1 MHTRYSV
8 FMLTCASC
16 GSAVPENSRFCP
28 SCGRAFPSDDQATLE
43 FVSSRPKQ
51 AAEPSAKAAGK
62 KLGSSSHLSDE
73 GRFLPGRLL
82 AGRYRIIALL
92 GRGGMGE
99 VYRAD
104 DLTLGQSVALKFLP
118 EEADKDD
125 ALLER
130 FRNEVRISRRV
141 SHANVCRVYDV
152 GEVDGHTFFTMEYV
166 DGEDVASLLRRI
178 GRLPADK
185 ALEIA
190 RQLCAGL
197 AAAHAKGV
205 LHRDLKPANIMLDG
219 RGQVVITDFGL
230 AGLVDQV
237 SGADVRSGTPA
248 YMAPEQLAGKEVSV
262 KTDIYSLGMVLYEIF
277 TGKRAFDAESL
288 PDLVRIKTEST
299 PSKPTSLVK
308 DLDPA
313 VERIIL
319 RCLETDSA
327 LRPNSVINV
336 AAALPG
342 GDPLAAALAAGE
354 TPSPQMVA
362 AAGKT
367 EGLAPRTAVMAL
379 VIAIAGLILTAYLNI
394 RTSGMDKLHLNLSPE
409 VLTQKAKEI
418 IQKLGYDERPVD
430 SGGYLEFQSEFVD
443 YIQKNDK
450 PRPNWDQILSQR
462 PAPMDY
468 WYRQSPQYMVPARFF
483 APVLAHG
490 RLFPDDPPTVISGMI
505 NLKLDSEG
513 RLVYFQAI
521 PPQVDEAPAP
531 SKTVDWDAMFAAAGL
546 QISQFQ
552 PTRPIW
558 ASLADSDTRAAW
570 TGNWPGTTHPMRI
583 EAAGWRGKPVYFL
596 LVGPWTRP
604 SRLHPPE
611 PSRGQKVGQIII
623 VFMFLLI
630 LMGATW
636 LGRRNYVRGR
646 GDRQGAFR
654 LAVVVFVL
662 EMMLWLCRGHF
673 VPSLDVIATLAL
685 AISTGLFLS
694 VLVLVLYLA
703 LEPYVRQ
710 HWPQT
715 IISWN
720 RMLIGNFRDPLVG
733 RDILYGTIF
742 GLLLVLIYEIMQIFL
757 MRAGAPPAF
766 NAEDFLM
773 GGRFALGAWLMH
785 VPLAIQV
792 TLALFFLL
800 LLLRVLVRNRWV
812 AAILFV
818 ALWATVKT
826 MGSDYPIIEAPAQI
840 VIYALLVFVVFRSG
854 LVALATG
861 MVVADVMLNVTLT
874 LDFSAW
880 YASTGAFVV
889 LSVAAIA
896 IWGFY
901 NSLGGQKLLPT
912 DSFS

>member
-1 MHTRYSV
+1 MP
-8 FMLTCASC
+8 TCTSC
-16 GSAVPENSRFCP
+16 GAAVTENGRFC
-28 SCGRAFPSDDQATLE
+28 SICGAALLSDDQATLE
-43 FVSSRPKQ
+43 FISSKPKQ
-51 AAEPSAKAAGK
+51 TAERSVKAGVK
-62 KLGSSSHLSDE
+62 TPSSSSGLSDE

-82 AGRYRIIALL
+82 AGRYRIVALL
-92 GRGGMGE
+92 GKGGMGE

-104 DLTLGQSVALKFLP
+104 DLTLGQPVALKFLP
-118 EEADKDD
+118 EPAGQDQ
-125 ALLER
+125 ALLDR

-166 DGEDVASLLRRI
+166 DGEDLASLLRRI

-205 LHRDLKPANIMLDG
+205 LHRDLKPANVMLDG
-219 RGQVVITDFGL
+219 RGQVVMTDFGL
-230 AGLVDQV
+230 AGLIDQIP
-237 SGADVRSGTPA
+237 GTDVRSGTPA

-277 TGKRAFDAESL
+277 TGKRAFDAQSL
-288 PDLVRIKTEST
+288 PDLVRTKTERT

-308 DLDPA
+308 DLDPV
-313 VERIIL
+313 VERIIM
-319 RCLETDSA
+319 RCLETDPT
-327 LRPNSVINV
+327 LRPSSVMNV

-362 AAGKT
+362 AAGET
-367 EGLAPRTAVMAL
+367 AGLAPRNAVIAL
-379 VIAIAGLILTAYLNI
+379 VIAIAGLVLTSYLNI
-394 RTSGMDKLHLNLSPE
+394 RTTAMDRIHLDLSPE
-409 VLTQKAKEI
+409 VLSQKAKEI
-418 IQKLGYDERPVD
+418 IQNLGYTERPLD
-430 SGGYLEFQSEFVD
+430 SGGFLDFQNEFVD
-443 YIQKNDK
+443 YVQKNDK
-450 PRPNWDQILSQR
+450 PRPNWDQVLANR
-462 PAPMDY
+462 PTAIDY
-468 WYRQSPQYMVPARFF
+468 WYRQSPRYMLPVELHD
-483 APVLAHG
+483 APLLTPG

-513 RLVYFQAI
+513 HLVYFQAI
-521 PPQVDEAPAP
+521 PPQVAESPAP
-531 SKTVDWDAMFAAAGL
+531 GNAVDWNTLFVAAGL
-546 QISQFQ
+546 HMSEFQSAQ
-552 PTRPIW
+552 PTW

-570 TGNWPGTTHPMRI
+570 TGTWPGTSRPMRI
-583 EAAGWRGKPVYFL
+583 EAAAWRGKPVYFL
-596 LVGPWTRP
+596 LTGPWTRP
-604 SRLHPPE
+604 SRLHLDE
-611 PSRGQKVGQIII
+611 PSSGQKVAQIIL
-623 VFMFLLI
+623 VFLFLSILI
-630 LMGATW
+630 GASW

-662 EMMLWLCRGHF
+662 QMALWLCRGHF
-673 VPSLDVIATLAL
+673 VPSLEIMGTLVL

-694 VLVLVLYLA
+694 GLVLVLYLT
-703 LEPYVRQ
+703 LEPYIRR

-720 RMLIGNFRDPLVG
+720 RMLIGNLRDPLVG

-742 GLLLVLIYEIMQIFL
+742 GLLLVLIYAIRQILL
-757 MRAGAPPAF
+757 MRVGGPPAF
-766 NAEDFLM
+766 YAEEFLM
-773 GGRFALGAWLMH
+773 GGRFALGAWLLH
-785 VPLAIQV
+785 VPLAIQI
-792 TLALFFLL
+792 TLVMFFVLL
-800 LLLRVLVRNRWV
+800 LFRVLLRNQWL
-812 AAILFV
+812 AAIPFV
-818 ALWATVKT
+818 LLWTSLKT
-826 MGSDYPIIEAPAQI
+826 MGSDHPAIEATVQLA
-840 VIYALLVFVVFRSG
+840 VYTLLVLVVFRFG

-880 YASTGAFVV
+880 YASTGPFVL

-896 IWGFY
+896 FWGFY
-901 NSLGGQKLLPT
+901 NSLGGQKLLSP
-912 DSFS
+912 DSFT

>member
-1 MHTRYSV
+1 
-8 FMLTCASC
+8 MLTCASC

-28 SCGRAFPSDDQATLE
+28 SCGVALASDDQATLE
-43 FVSSRPKQ
+43 FVSSKPKQ
-51 AAEPSAKAAGK
+51 TAEPSTKVAVK
-62 KLGSSSHLSDE
+62 KLSSSSRLSDE

-82 AGRYRIIALL
+82 AGRYRIIALV

-118 EEADKDD
+118 EEAGKDE

-152 GEVDGHTFFTMEYV
+152 GEVDGHTFFTMEYI
-166 DGEDVASLLRRI
+166 DGEDLASLLRRI

-219 RGQVVITDFGL
+219 RGQVVMTDFGL
-230 AGLVDQV
+230 AGLVDQIP
-237 SGADVRSGTPA
+237 GTDVRSGTPA

-299 PSKPTSLVK
+299 PSRPTSLVK

-313 VERIIL
+313 VERVIL
-319 RCLETDSA
+319 CCLETDPA
-327 LRPNSVINV
+327 FRPSSVMNV

-342 GDPLAAALAAGE
+342 RDPLAAALAAGE

-362 AAGKT
+362 AAGET
-367 EGLAPRTAVMAL
+367 AGLAPRTAVMAL
-379 VIAIAGLILTAYLNI
+379 IIAIAGLILTAYLNI
-394 RTSGMDKLHLNLSPE
+394 RASGMDRLHLDLSPE
-409 VLTQKAKEI
+409 VLTEKAKEI

-450 PRPNWDQILSQR
+450 PRPKWDQILSHR
-462 PAPMDY
+462 PTPMDY
-468 WYRQSPQYMVPARFF
+468 WYRQSPQYMVPVDLHDALLT
-483 APVLAHG
+483 PG
-490 RLFPDDPPTVISGMI
+490 RLFPNDPPTVISGMI

-513 RLVYFQAI
+513 HLVYFQAI
-521 PPQVDEAPAP
+521 PPQVDDAPAP
-531 SKTVDWDAMFAAAGL
+531 SKTVDWNAMFVAAGL
-546 QISQFQ
+546 QMSQFQ
-552 PTRPIW
+552 PTQPIW
-558 ASLADSDTRAAW
+558 VSLADSDTRAAW
-570 TGNWPGTTHPMRI
+570 TGNWPGTARPVRI

-596 LVGPWTRP
+596 LTGPWTRP
-604 SRLHPPE
+604 SRLHPEE
-611 PSRGQKVGQIII
+611 PSPGQKVGQIILLFI
-623 VFMFLLI
+623 FLLI
-630 LMGATW
+630 LIGATW

-662 EMMLWLCRGHF
+662 QMMLWLCRGHF
-673 VPSLDVIATLAL
+673 VPSLDVSGTLVL

-694 VLVLVLYLA
+694 ALVMVLYLA
-703 LEPYVRQ
+703 LEPYVRR

-720 RMLIGNFRDPLVG
+720 RLLIGNFRDPLVG

-742 GLLLVLIYEIMQIFL
+742 GILLVLIYDIRQILL

-766 NAEDFLM
+766 YAEDFLM
-773 GGRFALGAWLMH
+773 GGRFALGAWLMY

-792 TLALFFLL
+792 TLVMFFLL
-800 LLLRVLVRNRWV
+800 LFFRVLVRNQWI

-818 ALWATVKT
+818 ALWTSLKTV
-826 MGSDYPIIEAPAQI
+826 GSDHPTIEAAVQI
-840 VIYALLVFVVFRSG
+840 VIYTLLVLVVFRFG

-874 LDFSAW
+874 VDFSAW
-880 YASTGAFVV
+880 YASTGAFVL
-889 LSVAAIA
+889 LSMAAIA

>member
-1 MHTRYSV
+1 
-8 FMLTCASC
+8 
-16 GSAVPENSRFCP
+16 
-28 SCGRAFPSDDQATLE
+28 
-43 FVSSRPKQ
+43 
-51 AAEPSAKAAGK
+51 
-62 KLGSSSHLSDE
+62 
-73 GRFLPGRLL
+73 
-82 AGRYRIIALL
+82 
-92 GRGGMGE
+92 MGE

-118 EEADKDD
+118 EEAEKDE

-130 FRNEVRISRRV
+130 LRNEVRISRRV

-152 GEVDGHTFFTMEYV
+152 GEVDGHTFFTMEYI
-166 DGEDVASLLRRI
+166 DGEDLASLLRRI

-219 RGQVVITDFGL
+219 RGQVVMTDFGL
-230 AGLVDQV
+230 AGLVDQIP
-237 SGADVRSGTPA
+237 GADVRSGTPA

-262 KTDIYSLGMVLYEIF
+262 KTDIYSLGMVLYETF
-277 TGKRAFDAESL
+277 TGKRAFEAESL

-299 PSKPTSLVK
+299 PSKPSFLVK

-319 RCLETDSA
+319 RCLETDPS
-327 LRPNSVINV
+327 LRPSSVMNV

-362 AAGKT
+362 AAGET

-379 VIAIAGLILTAYLNI
+379 VIAIALLILTAYLNI
-394 RTSGMDKLHLNLSPE
+394 HTSGMDQLHVDLSPE
-409 VLTQKAKEI
+409 VLSEKAKEI

-430 SGGYLEFQSEFVD
+430 RGGYLEFQSEFVG

-450 PRPNWDQILSQR
+450 PRPNWEQILSQR
-462 PAPMDY
+462 PTPMDY
-468 WYRQSPQYMVPARFF
+468 WYRQSPQYMVPVDLHD
-483 APVLAHG
+483 APLLTPG

-513 RLVYFQAI
+513 HLVYFQAI

-531 SKTVDWDAMFAAAGL
+531 SKTIDWNAMFTAAGL

-552 PTRPIW
+552 ATQPVW
-558 ASLADSDTRAAW
+558 ASLANSDTRAAW
-570 TGNWPGTTHPMRI
+570 TGNWPGTTRPMRI
-583 EAAGWRGKPVYFL
+583 EGAGWRGKPVYFL
-596 LVGPWTRP
+596 LTGPWTRP
-604 SRLHPPE
+604 SRLHPQE
-611 PSRGQKVGQIII
+611 PSPGQKVGQIIL
-623 VFMFLLI
+623 VFIFLLI
-630 LMGATW
+630 LIGATW
-636 LGRRNYVRGR
+636 LARRNYVRGK

-662 EMMLWLCRGHF
+662 QMMLWLCRGHF
-673 VPSLDVIATLAL
+673 VPSLEVIGTLVL

-694 VLVLVLYLA
+694 AMVLVLYLA
-703 LEPYVRQ
+703 LEPYIRR

-720 RMLIGNFRDPLVG
+720 RVLIGNFRDPLVG

-742 GLLLVLIYEIMQIFL
+742 GLLLVLIYDIRQILL
-757 MRAGAPPAF
+757 MRSGAPPAF
-766 NAEDFLM
+766 YSEDFLM

-792 TLALFFLL
+792 TLVTFFVLLFF
-800 LLLRVLVRNRWV
+800 RVLVRNQWL

-818 ALWATVKT
+818 ALWTSLKTV
-826 MGSDYPIIEAPAQI
+826 GSDYPMMEAPVQI
-840 VIYALLVFVVFRSG
+840 VIYALVVLVIFRFG

-861 MVVADVMLNVTLT
+861 TVVADVMLNVTLT
-874 LDFSAW
+874 VDFSAW
-880 YASTGAFVV
+880 YASMGAFVL
-889 LSVAAIA
+889 LSMAAIA

-901 NSLGGQKLLPT
+901 SSLGGQNLLPT

>member
-1 MHTRYSV
+1 V
-8 FMLTCASC
+8 
-16 GSAVPENSRFCP
+16 
-28 SCGRAFPSDDQATLE
+28 D
-43 FVSSRPKQ
+43 FVSLRPKQ
-51 AAEPSAKAAGK
+51 AAEPSAKAAVK
-62 KLGSSSHLSDE
+62 KVSSSSRLSDE

-118 EEADKDD
+118 EEAEKDE

-130 FRNEVRISRRV
+130 LRNEVRISRRV

-152 GEVDGHTFFTMEYV
+152 GEVDGHTFFTMEYI
-166 DGEDVASLLRRI
+166 DGEDLASLLRRI

-219 RGQVVITDFGL
+219 RGQVVMTDFGL
-230 AGLVDQV
+230 AGLVDQIP
-237 SGADVRSGTPA
+237 GADVRSGTPA

-288 PDLVRIKTEST
+288 PELVRIKTEST
-299 PSKPTSLVK
+299 PSKPSFLVK

-319 RCLETDSA
+319 RCLETDPS
-327 LRPNSVINV
+327 LRPSSVMNV

-362 AAGKT
+362 AAGEI

-394 RTSGMDKLHLNLSPE
+394 HTSGLDQLHVDLSPE
-409 VLTQKAKEI
+409 VLSEKAKEI

-430 SGGYLEFQSEFVD
+430 RGGYLEFQSEFVG

-450 PRPNWDQILSQR
+450 PRPNWEQILSQR
-462 PAPMDY
+462 PTPLDY
-468 WYRQSPQYMVPARFF
+468 WYRQSPQYMVPVDLHD
-483 APVLAHG
+483 APLLTPG

-513 RLVYFQAI
+513 HLIYFQAI

-531 SKTVDWDAMFAAAGL
+531 SRTVDWNAMFAAAGL

-552 PTRPIW
+552 PTQPVW
-558 ASLADSDTRAAW
+558 VSLANSDTRAAW
-570 TGNWPGTTHPMRI
+570 TGNWPGTTRPMRI
-583 EAAGWRGKPVYFL
+583 EGAGWRGKPVYFL
-596 LVGPWTRP
+596 LTGPWTRP
-604 SRLHPPE
+604 SRLHPQE
-611 PSRGQKVGQIII
+611 PSPGQKVGQIIL
-623 VFMFLLI
+623 VFIFLLI
-630 LMGATW
+630 LIGATW
-636 LGRRNYVRGR
+636 LARRNYVRGK

-662 EMMLWLCRGHF
+662 QMMLWLCRGHF
-673 VPSLDVIATLAL
+673 VPSLEVIGTLVL

-694 VLVLVLYLA
+694 AMVLVLYLA
-703 LEPYVRQ
+703 LEPYIRR

-720 RMLIGNFRDPLVG
+720 RVLIGNFRDPLVG

-742 GLLLVLIYEIMQIFL
+742 GLLLVLIYDIRQILL
-757 MRAGAPPAF
+757 MRVGAPPAF
-766 NAEDFLM
+766 YSEDFLM

-792 TLALFFLL
+792 TLVTFFVLLFF
-800 LLLRVLVRNRWV
+800 RVLVRNQWL

-818 ALWATVKT
+818 ALWTSFKTV
-826 MGSDYPIIEAPAQI
+826 GSDYPIMEAPLQI
-840 VIYALLVFVVFRSG
+840 VIYALVVLVIFRFG

-861 MVVADVMLNVTLT
+861 TVVADVMLNVTLT
-874 LDFSAW
+874 VDFSAW

-889 LSVAAIA
+889 LSMAGIA

-901 NSLGGQKLLPT
+901 SSLGGQNLLPK